1 MKGAAV
7 VGIDLSGPASEH
19 NTGVVFASIEQDH
32 LQFREEGSGTDR
44 DIRSLVESLLR
55 DSRVIVGIDAPL
67 SYQPGGGQR
76 DRDAALRREL
86 IAAGLRPGAVM
97 PPTLHRMVYLTLR
110 GVVLSRDLADAGCD
124 VVEVHPGGT
133 LALRG
138 APIADVRDY
147 SKVDECRGRLLD
159 RFEGAG
165 LEGVTM
171 ADPVSSHGVAACAA
185 ALAAWGWTRGE
196 TAWRADAEPPSHPF
210 DFVASLG
217 DWKLVAATPE
227 REHTVRNVR
236 SDRTG

>member
-1 MKGAAV
+1 MNGAAV
-7 VGIDLSGPASEH
+7 VGIDLSGPASEQ
-19 NTGVVFASIEQDH
+19 NTGVVVASTEQDY
-32 LQFREEGSGTDR
+32 LRFRGEHSGTDR

-55 DSRVIVGIDAPL
+55 ESRVMVGIDTPL

-76 DRDAALRREL
+76 DRDAALRRKL
-86 IAAGLRPGAVM
+86 IAAGLHPGSVM

-110 GVVLSRDLADAGCD
+110 GVVLSRDLANAGCD

-159 RFEGAG
+159 WFEGAG
-165 LEGVTM
+165 LRGVAM

-185 ALAAWGWTRGE
+185 ALAAWGWERGE
-196 TAWRADAEPPSHPF
+196 TAWIAAAELPSHPF
-210 DFVASLG
+210 DFVC
-217 DWKLVAATPE
+217 
-227 REHTVRNVR
+227 
-236 SDRTG
+236 